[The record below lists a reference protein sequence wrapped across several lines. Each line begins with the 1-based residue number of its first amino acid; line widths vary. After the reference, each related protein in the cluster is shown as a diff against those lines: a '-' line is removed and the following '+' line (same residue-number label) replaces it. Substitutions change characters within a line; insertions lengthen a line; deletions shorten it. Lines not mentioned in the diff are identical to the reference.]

1 MRSEESVVN
10 IIFDAGRGTAPIAS
24 REGVVGAPLGELPR
38 PTRSGYTFGG
48 WYLGGRQVDAE
59 TLIEGNEDLRLTAKW
74 EKVGGKERKKT
85 VMWKQK
91 VTAAVLAAAI
101 VLLTAAILIANQ
113 IVLIYHLTDEYTD
126 AEGVHH
132 SDRYTIKKSEG
143 VYKLFDRDG
152 KLMETTE
159 NGYTSNSDNVR
170 YEVYV
175 AEKSGNQYLLNTST
189 GSYET
194 YAVVDYDSDSG
205 ESLGG
210 TVKNRRVMMFPRVG
224 QDNTYSIEVKNQYGS
239 FTFYRENI
247 ENGKKVNGKDAYTT
261 AVNVKKGEGEDAK
274 LVLAAYDPTLFASL
288 CVSCG
293 YSLTMQK
300 LDFTDPETPR
310 KADGS
315 VDLNAYGLVDR
326 YDENG
331 ALTYTPTVYTIVQ
344 GETLGD
350 QSDKPG
356 SMIPTDTVY
365 TVRVGD
371 AILSGGGYYVQL
383 VGRDAVY
390 IVSSSIAETVL
401 QPVEA
406 LVTPALIYP
415 MTVSTYVMV
424 NDFFFGTVADM
435 SKIDEDNEEESK
447 KNINIKIMFDYVD
460 LAKRQDSL
468 YSSSPYWITE
478 KLGASMGD
486 GFVLDNDSVSTVL
499 GSLYQMKFLGCKVLN
514 PTDDDLA
521 KYKLDKD
528 IYLLHFKYDP
538 QVASGGS
545 DEKDWADNWIFISQK
560 QKNENGDTVYYA
572 YSSTY
577 NMIAEID
584 RSQLAFLE
592 WSDSH
597 WYNKYFFQQ
606 NISYVK
612 HMTVKYGDKLFD
624 MVMDNTL
631 SYAYYDKAEG
641 SDLPNRTKMSLLTGA
656 LVQLSNG
663 NYKYTDPE
671 TKKTYTLA
679 SSNVRIEYDES
690 GTMTGYCTY
699 IRTGTLIDLEKGTLS
714 ADGTKYTVTKTGKT
728 YSVRQI
734 DFSKTQVESYTN
746 KNKTKTTNIFY
757 RDDYGTEM
765 TVSAGSQNLQVIC
778 NGTRIDYTLTETVKT
793 DTGKTETETYT
804 ALDNFRRFY
813 SKLLWSSIEGDVSV
827 KELGEGIV
835 DYVKHQDP
843 TMEITVHVEDMASVL
858 NRDNYSANNKQS
870 LVIRMYRYTEGKAL
884 LTVEVLADENA
895 TPDPTSITK
904 GFYVLADEVKYLA
917 QYAEDFVNGKL
928 IPKSN

>member
-10 IIFDAGRGTAPIAS
+10 IIFESGRGTAPIAS

-38 PTRSGYTFGG
+38 PTRNGYTFGG
-48 WYLGGRQVDAE
+48 WYLGGKPVDGG
-59 TLIEGNEDLRLTAKW
+59 TLIEGSEDLRLVAKW
-74 EKVGGKERKKT
+74 EKVSGKERKKT

-91 VTAAVLAAAI
+91 LTAAVLAVAI

-126 AEGVHH
+126 AEGVRH

-175 AEKSGNQYLLNTST
+175 AEKSENQYLLNTST

-194 YAVVDYDSDSG
+194 YAIVDYDSDSG

-224 QDNTYSIEVKNQYGS
+224 QDNTYSIEVKNQYG
-239 FTFYRENI
+239 TYKFYRHSE
-247 ENGKKVNGKDAYTT
+247 ENGKTVNGKKAYSTT
-261 AVNVKKGEGEDAK
+261 VLVTKGEGEDAMP
-274 LVLAAYDPTLFASL
+274 VLAAYDPTLFASL

-300 LDFTDPETPR
+300 LDFSDPETPH

-331 ALTYTPTVYTIVQ
+331 TLTYSPTVYTIVQ
-344 GETLGD
+344 GATRGD

-356 SMIPTDTVY
+356 YMDPTDTVY

-383 VGRDAVY
+383 DGRDAVY

-424 NDFFFGTVADM
+424 YDFFFGTVADM
-435 SKIDEDNEEESK
+435 SQIKDDNKEESLS
-447 KNINIKIMFDYVD
+447 NIKKIISFDYVD

-468 YSSSPYWITE
+468 YSSSPYWTDS
-478 KLGASMGD
+478 KGASKED
-486 GFVLDNDSVSTVL
+486 GFVLDNDSVSSVL
-499 GSLYQMKFLGCKVLN
+499 GSLYQMKFRGCKVLN
-514 PTDDDLA
+514 PTDEDIA
-521 KYKLDKD
+521 KYHLDKD
-528 IYLLHFKYDP
+528 VYLLRFKYDP

-545 DEKDWADNWIFISQK
+545 PEDKWEDNWIFISRK
-560 QKNENGDTVYYA
+560 QVTENGETVYYA

-584 RSQLAFLE
+584 HSQLAFLE

-606 NISYVK
+606 NIAYVK
-612 HMTVKYGDKLFD
+612 RLTIRYGDKSYD
-624 MVMDNTL
+624 MEMDNTL
-631 SYAYYDKAEG
+631 SYAYYDKDEK
-641 SDLPNRTKMSLLTGA
+641 SDLPNRTRMSLLTGE
-656 LVQLSNG
+656 LVQQSNG
-663 NYKYTDPE
+663 SYKYTDPK

-714 ADGTKYTVTKTGKT
+714 ADGTKYMVTKTEKT

-734 DFSKTQVESYTN
+734 DFSKTQEESYTN
-746 KNKTKTTNIFY
+746 KNKTQTTNIFY
-757 RDDYGTEM
+757 RDDYGTEV
-765 TVSAGSQNLQVIC
+765 TVSAGTQNLQVIC
-778 NGTRIDYTLTETVKT
+778 NGERIDYTIEDSVSG
-793 DTGKTETETYT
+793 DTGKIETETYT
-804 ALDNFRRFY
+804 ALDNFRRLY
-813 SKLLWSSIEGDVSV
+813 SKLLWASIEGDVSE
-827 KELGEGIV
+827 KQLGEPLK
-835 DYVKHQDP
+835 DYVAHNDP
-843 TMEITVHVEDMASVL
+843 TMEITVHVEDLASVL
-858 NRDNYSANNKQS
+858 NHKNYPENNKQS

-895 TPDPTSITK
+895 TPDPTSVTK

>member
-1 MRSEESVVN
+1 MRSEEAVVN

-24 REGVVGAPLGELPR
+24 REGTVGTPLGDLPH

-48 WYLGGRQVDAE
+48 WYLGGRQVDAG

-74 EKVGGKERKKT
+74 EKISGKERKKT
-85 VMWKQK
+85 VMWQQK
-91 VTAAVLAAAI
+91 LTAAILAAAI

-159 NGYTSNSDNVR
+159 NGYTSNSDNIR

-194 YAVVDYDSDSG
+194 YAIVDYDSDSG

-224 QDNTYSIEVKNQYGS
+224 QDNTYSIEVKNQYGAYKFQRDS
-239 FTFYRENI
+239 VT
-247 ENGKKVNGKDAYTT
+247 NGKTINGKDAYTT
-261 AVNVKKGEGEDAK
+261 VVNVTKGDGENATP
-274 LVLAAYDPTLFASL
+274 VLAAYDPTLFASL

-300 LDFTDPETPR
+300 LDFKDPETPC

-344 GETLGD
+344 GATRGD

-356 SMIPTDTVY
+356 YMDPTDTVY

-406 LVTPALIYP
+406 LVTPALVYP

-424 NDFFFGTVADM
+424 YDFFFGTVADM
-435 SKIDEDNEEESK
+435 SKIDKDNKEEIL
-447 KNINIKIMFDYVD
+447 NNIKKIISFDYVD

-468 YSSSPYWITE
+468 YSSSPYWTNAN
-478 KLGASMGD
+478 GASRED
-486 GFVLDNDSVSTVL
+486 GFVLDNDSVSSVL
-499 GSLYQMKFLGCKVLN
+499 GSLYQMKYLGCKVLN
-514 PTDDDLA
+514 PKEEDLA
-521 KYKLDKD
+521 TYKLDKD
-528 IYLLHFKYDP
+528 VYLLHFKYDP
-538 QVASGGS
+538 QIASGGS
-545 DEKDWADNWIFISQK
+545 EEKDWADNWVFVSQK
-560 QKNENGDTVYYA
+560 QKNANGESVYYA
-572 YSSTY
+572 YSVMY
-577 NMIAEID
+577 NMIVEID
-584 RSQLAFLE
+584 HSQLAFLE

-606 NISYVK
+606 NIAHLK
-612 HMTVKYGDKLFD
+612 RMTIKYGDKSYD
-624 MVMDNTL
+624 MVMDNAL
-631 SYAYYDKAEG
+631 SYAYYDKDEG
-641 SDLPNRTKMSLLTGA
+641 SDLPNRTRMSLLTGE

-663 NYKYTDPE
+663 SYRYTDPK
-671 TKKTYTLA
+671 TKKSYTLA
-679 SSNVRIEYDES
+679 SSTVRVEYDNS

-714 ADGTKYTVTKTGKT
+714 EDGTKYTITKTGKT
-728 YSVRQI
+728 YSVRRI
-734 DFSKTQVESYTN
+734 DLSKTQVESFAN
-746 KNKTKTTNIFY
+746 KNKSQTTNIFY
-757 RDDYGTEM
+757 RDDYGTE
-765 TVSAGSQNLQVIC
+765 TAVSAGSQSLQVIC
-778 NGTRIDYTLTETVKT
+778 NGTRMDYRLEETVVT
-793 DTGKTETETYT
+793 DTGKTETNTYS

-813 SKLLWSSIEGDVSV
+813 SKLLWFSIEGDVSE
-827 KELGEGIV
+827 KQLGEPLK
-835 DYVKHQDP
+835 DYVAHHDP
-843 TMEITVHVEDMASVL
+843 TMEITVHVEDLASVL

-884 LTVEVLADENA
+884 LTVEVLKDENA

>member
-10 IIFDAGRGTAPIAS
+10 IIFETGRGTAPIAS
-24 REGVVGAPLGELPR
+24 REGAVGSLLGDLPH
-38 PTRSGYTFGG
+38 PTRNGYTFVG
-48 WYLGGRQVDAE
+48 WYLGGKPVDAA
-59 TLIEGNEDLRLTAKW
+59 TLIEGTEDLRLVAKW
-74 EKVGGKERKKT
+74 EKVSGKERKKT

-91 VTAAVLAAAI
+91 LTAAVLAAAI
-101 VLLTAAILIANQ
+101 VLLTAAVLIANQ
-113 IVLIYHLTDEYTD
+113 IVMIYHLTDEYTD
-126 AEGVHH
+126 AEGVRH

-159 NGYTSNSDNVR
+159 NGYTSNSDNIR

-194 YAVVDYDSDSG
+194 YAIVDYDSDSG

-224 QDNTYSIEVKNQYGS
+224 QDNTYSIEVKNQYGTYKFERHS
-239 FTFYRENI
+239 E
-247 ENGKKVNGKDAYTT
+247 ENGKTVNGKKAYSTT
-261 AVNVKKGEGEDAK
+261 VFVTKGEGEDAK
-274 LVLAAYDPTLFASL
+274 LVKAAYDPTLFASL

-300 LDFTDPETPR
+300 LDFNDAETPR

-331 ALTYTPTVYTIVQ
+331 TLTYSPAVYTIVQ
-344 GETLGD
+344 GATQD
-350 QSDKPG
+350 DKSEMPG
-356 SMIPTDTVY
+356 SMDPTDTVY

-383 VGRDAVY
+383 DGRDAVY

-424 NDFFFGTVADM
+424 YDFFFGTVADM
-435 SKIDEDNEEESK
+435 SKIDENNKEESL
-447 KNINIKIMFDYVD
+447 NNIKKIISFDYVD

-468 YSSSPYWITE
+468 YSSSPYWTDS
-478 KLGASMGD
+478 KGASKGD

-499 GSLYQMKFLGCKVLN
+499 GSLYQMEFLGCKVLN
-514 PTDDDLA
+514 PTDEDFA

-528 IYLLHFKYDP
+528 IYLLRFKYDP
-538 QVASGGS
+538 QIASGGS
-545 DEKDWADNWIFISQK
+545 DEKNWVDNWIFISPK
-560 QKNENGDTVYYA
+560 QTNEDGETVYYA
-572 YSSTY
+572 YSSMY

-584 RSQLAFLE
+584 HSQLAFLE

-606 NISYVK
+606 NIAYVK
-612 HMTVKYGDKLFD
+612 KMTMKYGDKLYD
-624 MVMDNTL
+624 MTLDNTL
-631 SYAYYDKAEG
+631 SYAYYDENES
-641 SDLPNRTKMSLLTGA
+641 SDLKNRTRMNLMTGE
-656 LVQLSNG
+656 LVQRSNG
-663 NYKYTDPE
+663 SYQYTDPQ
-671 TKKTYTLA
+671 TKKTYIL
-679 SSNVRIEYDES
+679 SSSSVRVEYDAS

-699 IRTGTLIDLEKGTLS
+699 IRTGTLIDLEKGTLNE
-714 ADGTKYTVTKTGKT
+714 DGTKYTVTKTGKT

-734 DFSKTQVESYTN
+734 DFSKTQVESYPN
-746 KNKTKTTNIFY
+746 KNKTQTTNIFY
-757 RDDYGTEM
+757 RDDYGTEI
-765 TVSAGSQNLQVIC
+765 TVSAGSQNLRIIC
-778 NGTRIDYTLTETVKT
+778 NGTTIDYTISDTQTG

-804 ALDNFRRFY
+804 ALDNFRRLY
-813 SKLLWSSIEGDVSV
+813 TKLLWFSIEGDVSE
-827 KELGEGIV
+827 KQLGEPLK
-835 DYVKHQDP
+835 DYVAHHDP
-843 TMEITVHVEDMASVL
+843 TMELTVHVEDMASVL
-858 NRDNYSANNKQS
+858 NRDNYSENNKQS
-870 LVIRMYRYTEGKAL
+870 LVIRLYRYTEGKAL
-884 LTVEVLADENA
+884 LTVEALADENA
-895 TPDPTSITK
+895 TPNPTSVTK

-917 QYAEDFVNGKL
+917 QYAEDFVNGNL